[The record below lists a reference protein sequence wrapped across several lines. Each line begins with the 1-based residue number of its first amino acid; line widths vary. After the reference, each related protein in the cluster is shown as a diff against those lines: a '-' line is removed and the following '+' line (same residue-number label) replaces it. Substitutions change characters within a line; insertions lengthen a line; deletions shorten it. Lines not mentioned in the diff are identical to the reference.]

1 MKVIIIS
8 IICLSCLVM
17 FIKKLRKAIYTYNTE
32 REKFVLYLDS
42 INDVETLKKI
52 GEINM
57 FDQRERVYPAYYKVV
72 NWLKTKIENEK
83 DEHFIKFL
91 ESYEDFNVLYVVYMV
106 IICISGYMLFI
117 QIKSFF

>member
-1 MKVIIIS
+1 
-8 IICLSCLVM
+8 M